1 VAYDIPSFETVRS
14 TPPLRGALP
23 GARLPYALEHGD
35 GHRYDLGRA
44 LVTVIARPEDTGG
57 AFWAAWVLGGRD
69 VATPG
74 ISHAD
79 PQFLYVTEGRL
90 QLRLAGSTRVL
101 VPGDSATIPAGSPA
115 ALRLLSHRTR
125 FLAVLGGASTFGLVP
140 ALGLAT
146 ERRMYDLHAADV
158 SAARA
163 SELAARFGI
172 AVHDLPV
179 AGAAADA
186 PSSLAAAPSSLATAL
201 PPRAEPYVLEAGKGE
216 HLESLDQLNTF
227 LARARHTGGSFFAL
241 HTSGGRSPYIPR
253 HVHRLHTENF
263 LCLQGRILL
272 HAGGQEIALHPG
284 DFLHAPAGTIHSFS
298 FAAHHTQMLGILT
311 TDVFEPFFDRMNR
324 PTDAPVH
331 QEIGDRAFPAEAFGR
346 VQAELDVEVVGPPPG
361 A

>member
-1 VAYDIPSFETVRS
+1 MAYDIPSFETVRS
-14 TPPLRGALP
+14 IPPLRGALP

-57 AFWAAWVLGGRD
+57 
-69 VATPG
+69 
-74 ISHAD
+74 
-79 PQFLYVTEGRL
+79 
-90 QLRLAGSTRVL
+90 
-101 VPGDSATIPAGSPA
+101 
-115 ALRLLSHRTR
+115 
-125 FLAVLGGASTFGLVP
+125 
-140 ALGLAT
+140 
-146 ERRMYDLHAADV
+146 
-158 SAARA
+158 
-163 SELAARFGI
+163 
-172 AVHDLPV
+172 
-179 AGAAADA
+179 
-186 PSSLAAAPSSLATAL
+186 
-201 PPRAEPYVLEAGKGE
+201 
-216 HLESLDQLNTF
+216 
-227 LARARHTGGSFFAL
+227 SFFAL

-272 HAGGQEIALHPG
+272 HGGGQEIALHPG

-346 VQAELDVEVVGPPPG
+346 VQAELDVEVVGPPP
-361 A
+361 ASRSSIP